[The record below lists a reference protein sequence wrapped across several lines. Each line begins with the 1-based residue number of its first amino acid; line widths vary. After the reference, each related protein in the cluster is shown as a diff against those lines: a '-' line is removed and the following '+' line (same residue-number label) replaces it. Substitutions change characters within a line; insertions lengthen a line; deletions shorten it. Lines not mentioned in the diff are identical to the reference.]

1 MVEGARLEIVCA
13 LIAHLGF
20 KSLTLR
26 QISIGSIES
35 VLFFCPR
42 SKSPPVTKKC
52 LANKKV
58 RTCAHIRNG
67 VFFHR
72 GHKITPFPERP
83 TLEEPMRKLISLLV
97 MILLLLSAALAKV
110 STPTCTTVTL
120 ATGSVRGG
128 FHHEDVRGFPGL
140 CGRKP
145 SGNDGWIP
153 VPGGVS
159 KKRQAVRAFCPDSL
173 FFVSIPLSAI
183 RPAVRTCACSP
194 CATVQQGQQLSV
206 FPRRCLS
213 CVPAAG

>member
-1 MVEGARLEIVCA
+1 MPSQRIL
-13 LIAHLGF
+13 
-20 KSLTLR
+20 
-26 QISIGSIES
+26 
-35 VLFFCPR
+35 
-42 SKSPPVTKKC
+42 PPSHQ
-52 LANKKV
+52 KV
-58 RTCAHIRNG
+58 RTCAHSTNG
-67 VFFHR
+67 VSFHR

-97 MILLLLSAALAKV
+97 MILLLLSAALAEV

-159 KKRQAVRAFCPDSL
+159 KKRQAVRAFCSDSL

-194 CATVQQGQQLSV
+194 CATVQQGQQLSF

-213 CVPAAG
+213 CVPAVG